1 MKNLIRQTTGSV
13 RIFYAGYLYPIQYP
27 GKVNIH
33 PSLILH
39 DTVSL
44 SHYCNGDW
52 WLWNGRTMQ
61 VAILEYKSI
70 ICAGYSAVMHI
81 HTCAEEVS
89 IKVRLSTA
97 CWSFT
102 IPKLS

>member
-44 SHYCNGDW
+44 SHYCNGD
-52 WLWNGRTMQ
+52 
-61 VAILEYKSI
+61 
-70 ICAGYSAVMHI
+70 
-81 HTCAEEVS
+81 
-89 IKVRLSTA
+89 
-97 CWSFT
+97 
-102 IPKLS
+102 